1 MILFQLSI
9 FFALVVDIVLG
20 LLVFGTNTRR
30 ASNRGFLIL
39 SGIIGIWLVCLGFG
53 SMSGNAGHAETWIR
67 LSSITAALIP
77 TGLNILRWS
86 IIRQKAT
93 WSEIF
98 GGSRYWLLSYLPLAV
113 ICLTKFFLNYV
124 VIPGPDSVPKPIYG
138 PGFLVYCGYL
148 VASTLILIITYFRN
162 LQKTSGVQR
171 IELQF
176 VLLGCAAGWA
186 TGITFVLMPVFTDNA
201 NMLQFLPLSATVL
214 DGIMAYGIATHRIME
229 VPDVLRRIA
238 AYALLTAYLL
248 TLYAGVWYAAA
259 LLIGRVTPSFLP
271 ATHLLAALV
280 VAFSLAPA
288 HGHLQRFANRLFINV
303 QPLDVGSTMQ
313 NANRILHSISTL
325 DELLKRF
332 AESIA
337 EAVGADR
344 VTILLSERDSF
355 VQHFPAALESKP
367 LDLAGNDPLITT
379 LEKHHEPL
387 GAENIQRLHFS
398 STLKDAGHRLAEL
411 QSAIAVGIYSK
422 AKVEGV
428 MLLGPRLSGRI
439 YGATEQDTLQI
450 LCNQLAVALE
460 NARLYTQVQD
470 GKIYNDILLDNLV
483 SGIIAANSEGVIT
496 VFNREA
502 QRIARLSVADVLN
515 QPMNVLPAPLA
526 RAIELTFEREF
537 GLRDQEMTIHHGP
550 GDETPVRLGSSI
562 FRGHAGKVIG
572 ALLVFNDLTTLKKLE
587 LQVRRTDRLASLG
600 TLAAGMAHE
609 IKNPLV
615 TIKTF
620 TQLLPERYEDT
631 DFRETFSSL
640 IGQEVKRIDSIV
652 NQLLRFSRPAKPNLA
667 PTHLHEVLENSLNL
681 VSEQAR
687 QKGITLVR
695 SFTASQDFVHAD
707 ADQLNQAFINFFLN
721 AIESMSGGGHLSVAT
736 EIVRT
741 DYFSPNL
748 WRERSAEGRIRVSIR
763 DTGEGIQP
771 EHVARIFDPFFTTKS
786 HGTGLGLSVAHGI
799 IQEHGG
805 VIDVESE
812 MAKGTTFTIVFPLL
826 NKGATV

>member
-1 MILFQLSI
+1 MILFQISI
-9 FFALVVDIVLG
+9 FAALIGDIILG

-30 ASNRGFLIL
+30 ASNRGFLVL
-39 SGIIGIWLVCLGFG
+39 SGILAVWLVCLGFG
-53 SMSGNAGHAETWIR
+53 SMSSNTQHAEMWIR
-67 LSSITAALIP
+67 LSSVTAALIP
-77 TGLNILRWS
+77 AGFNILRWS
-86 IIRQKAT
+86 IIRQKAS
-93 WSEIF
+93 WREILN
-98 GGSRYWLLSYLPLAV
+98 GSRNWLFIYLPLAAV
-113 ICLTKFFLNYV
+113 CLTKFFLKYA
-124 VIPGPDSVPKPIYG
+124 VIPGPNSVPQPIYG
-138 PGFLVYCGYL
+138 PGFLLYSGYFVTSTVIL
-148 VASTLILIITYFRN
+148 VVAFLRHL
-162 LQKTSGVQR
+162 KMASGVQR
-171 IELQF
+171 IEMQF
-176 VLLGCAAGWA
+176 VLLGCAFSLAV
-186 TGITFVLMPVFTDNA
+186 GITFLLMPLVTDNA
-201 NMLQFLPLSATVL
+201 NMLQFLPLSVTVL
-214 DGIMAYGIATHRIME
+214 DSIMAYGIATRRILE

-259 LLIGRVTPSFLP
+259 FILGRIAPSFLP
-271 ATHLLAALV
+271 VTHLLAALV

-313 NANRILHSISTL
+313 NTNRILHSISTL
-325 DELLKRF
+325 DELLQRF

-337 EAVGADR
+337 EAVGTDR

-355 VQHFPAALESKP
+355 VQHYPEVTGSKP
-367 LDLAGNDPLITT
+367 LNLPGNDPLITT

-398 STLKDAGHRLAEL
+398 STLKGAGHRLAEL

-428 MLLGPRLSGRI
+428 MLLAPRLSGRI

-502 QRIARLSVADVLN
+502 QRIARLSVAQVLN
-515 QPMNVLPAPLA
+515 QPMNVLPPPLA

-537 GLRDQEMTIHHGP
+537 GLRDQEMTIHHGS

-620 TQLLPERYEDT
+620 TQLLPERYEDA

-667 PTHLHEVLENSLNL
+667 PTRLHEVLENSLNL
-681 VSEQAR
+681 VLEQAR
-687 QKGITLVR
+687 QKGISLVR

-736 EIVRT
+736 EIVQSE
-741 DYFSPNL
+741 YFSPNL
-748 WRERSAEGRIRVSIR
+748 WRERNGEGRIRVSIR

-812 MAKGTTFTIVFPLL
+812 MARGTTFTIVFPLL
-826 NKGATV
+826 NKEAAV